1 MGART
6 LANRLAQRL
15 MAQIAAD
22 ARRDCVV
29 SEDLFALRGGSSQ
42 RNADGATRQY
52 SSITAGADALQHEA
66 LAAWVGIAESH

>member
-29 SEDLFALRGGSSQ
+29 SEDLLRCEVDLRKEAPTALRGGTRPSRQ
-42 RNADGATRQY
+42 ELIAT
-52 SSITAGADALQHEA
+52 A
-66 LAAWVGIAESH
+66 